1 MTKITFLNK
10 KTFIS
15 ELNKYAA
22 LYGSISCPKI
32 KLPFLVDRKLN
43 KKI

>member
-22 LYGSISCPKI
+22 LYGSISCFGKEE
-32 KLPFLVDRKLN
+32 KTSSN
-43 KKI
+43 Y